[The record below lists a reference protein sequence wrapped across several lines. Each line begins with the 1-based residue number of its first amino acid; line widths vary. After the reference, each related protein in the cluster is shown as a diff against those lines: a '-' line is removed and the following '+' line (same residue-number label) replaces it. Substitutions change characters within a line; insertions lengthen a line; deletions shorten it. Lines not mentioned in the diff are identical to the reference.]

1 METELWPTHTP
12 ELFARAV
19 ERAAALLR
27 AGEVVAVPTETVYG
41 LAALATRPE
50 AVRRLFAVKGRPA
63 ANPVIVHVADLAL
76 ARACVSAWPP
86 AAEALARA
94 FWPGPLTLVLPRAP
108 GIPPEVTAGGP
119 TVGIRWPRH
128 PFIQALIRA
137 CGAPLAA
144 PSANVST
151 ALSPTEAAH
160 VLKSLGGRIPAVVD
174 GGPCPVG
181 LESTVLDLT
190 TQPPRILRPGMVH
203 AGALAAVV
211 GEVQTAG
218 PADASGPLRSPGLL
232 AKHYAPRAR
241 LRVLAWRDAADLR
254 RQVAALGEEPARTFV
269 LAHGCIPAPG
279 GWGGVSVI
287 PQEPEA
293 FARALYAELH
303 RCDERGAAAIVV
315 EAVPETPEWAAVADR
330 LRRAAG

>member
-1 METELWPTHTP
+1 METELLPTHTP
-12 ELFARAV
+12 ALFAQAV
-19 ERAAALLR
+19 ERATALLR

-63 ANPVIVHVADLAL
+63 TNPVIVHVADLAL

-94 FWPGPLTLVLPRAP
+94 FWPGPLTLVLPRAS

-144 PSANVST
+144 PSANVSA

-181 LESTVLDLT
+181 IESTVLDLT

-218 PADASGPLRSPGLL
+218 PADAAGPLRSPGLL
-232 AKHYAPRAR
+232 TRHYAPRAR
-241 LRVLAWRDAADLR
+241 LRVLAWRDEADLR
-254 RQVAALGEEPARTFV
+254 RQVAVLGEDLGRTFV
-269 LAHGCIPAPG
+269 LVHGCIPAPG

-287 PQEPEA
+287 PQEAEA

-315 EAVPETPEWAAVADR
+315 EAVPATPEWAAVADR
-330 LRRAAG
+330 LRRAAR